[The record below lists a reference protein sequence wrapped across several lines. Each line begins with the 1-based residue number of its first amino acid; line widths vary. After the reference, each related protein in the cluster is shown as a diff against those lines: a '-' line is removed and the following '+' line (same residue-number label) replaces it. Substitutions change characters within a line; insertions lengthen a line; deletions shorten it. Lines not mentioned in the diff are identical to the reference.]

1 MSICFAISPL
11 RIKSTLRYI
20 INVSRQMMIVYV
32 LRSLKDG
39 NLYVGMTS
47 NIVTRLKKHQAG
59 GVMST
64 KHRRPLKIVYTEEC
78 PDRVSARKREKYFKS
93 GPGHQAI
100 KNILEASVP
109 TSSG

>member
-1 MSICFAISPL
+1 M
-11 RIKSTLRYI
+11 T
-20 INVSRQMMIVYV
+20 VYV

-64 KHRRPLKIVYTEEC
+64 KHRRPLEIVYAEEC
-78 PDRVSARKREKYFKS
+78 LDRVSARKREKYFKS
-93 GPGHQAI
+93 GPGHQEI
-100 KNILEASVP
+100 KKILEGRIP
-109 TSSG
+109 TSSV